1 MEQIENFEQEILK
14 LVDNNQKHALNLRTF
29 LRKFREN
36 PAKLSHFNGWKTK
49 RHEIEKSI
57 KDDREKITKKANR
70 LGEQNRELTK
80 TLRKLEIYKDKL
92 PKTLFQKILIK
103 LCYCFI
109 QKICIPKLEKKKAF
123 REEIINKIEQEQ
135 RVLQKKIDT
144 LKHIDRKLVELIK
157 LHEENW
163 LGKFSPEARAKLE
176 AIKDKKGANIF

>member
-80 TLRKLEIYKDKL
+80 TLRKLEI
-92 PKTLFQKILIK
+92 
-103 LCYCFI
+103 
-109 QKICIPKLEKKKAF
+109 
-123 REEIINKIEQEQ
+123 
-135 RVLQKKIDT
+135 
-144 LKHIDRKLVELIK
+144 
-157 LHEENW
+157 
-163 LGKFSPEARAKLE
+163 
-176 AIKDKKGANIF
+176 